1 MNLMGYISSLGVL
14 DLYNYIVLT
23 IAIILLPGPNSM
35 YVLTTAAQQGVRR
48 GYAAACGVFIGDT
61 VLMVAAVIGAATL
74 LKEAPAV
81 FISLK
86 VTGALYLSYL
96 GIQMLMGASKI
107 WQNRAKL
114 SADAML
120 KAASDLD
127 ASEQAT
133 LKTPEGLHPFNRAL
147 LVSLIN
153 PKAILFILS
162 FFLQFVSPTAEHP
175 MMAYFILGLI
185 LQFFS
190 FVYLSALIFAGSSL
204 AHAFRSRPLWMVAGT
219 AAVGLMFIGFG
230 VKLAFATV

>member
-81 FISLK
+81 FTSLK

-96 GIQMLMGASKI
+96 GIQMLMGAWKI
-107 WQNRAKL
+107 WQNRTKL
-114 SADAML
+114 SVEAML

-162 FFLQFVSPTAEHP
+162 FFLQFVSPTAAHP

-230 VKLAFATV
+230 IRLATATL

>member
-81 FISLK
+81 FTSLK

-162 FFLQFVSPTAEHP
+162 FFLQFVSPTAAHP

-204 AHAFRSRPLWMVAGT
+204 ASAFRSRPLWMVAGT

-230 VKLAFATV
+230 VRLATATM